1 MKHIIFV
8 KNLNTEE
15 DVKRI
20 KEAFLETRVECDIVL
35 SSQYVVVYGRNDL
48 VHVAKRVLTELG
60 FIIQ

>member
-20 KEAFLETRVECDIVL
+20 REAFLETRVECDIVL
-35 SSQYVVVYGRNDL
+35 SSQYVVVHGRNDL